1 MSDRVSRIDLAPL
14 PLVVREAR
22 RHARVQLQDV
32 LDEDRLQDALLIV
45 SELVTNAVLHGFPP
59 GQLSLEVGAD
69 QIRVAVEDSS
79 EALPVLRAH
88 DDDAHRGRG
97 IALVDA
103 LADRWGVDTNSAG
116 QKQVWFEL
124 RIGGSAPA

>member
-1 MSDRVSRIDLAPL
+1 MSERVSRIDLAPL

-22 RHARVQLQDV
+22 QHTRDRLKDV
-32 LDEDRLQDALLIV
+32 LDEERLQDALLIV

-59 GQLSLEVGAD
+59 GELSLEVGAG
-69 QIRVAVEDSS
+69 QIRVAVGDSS
-79 EALPVLRAH
+79 EALPILQAH

-103 LADRWGVDTNSAG
+103 LADEWGVDTTSPG
-116 QKQVWFEL
+116 HKRVWFEL
-124 RIGGSAPA
+124 RIGDSASS